1 MTRKRITILGA
12 TGSIGRSALDVAARH
27 PDRFEIVG
35 LAAGANDKA
44 LAELVA
50 RVCPRMAA
58 LGDPEAAARLAK
70 KVGTTAGTTA
80 VRSGPEG
87 LAEVAAL
94 PADLVIAGI
103 VGSAGLLPTFAA
115 VEAGNPV
122 ALANK
127 EALVMAG
134 PLLMDAAAR
143 HGVRLFPIDSEHSAI
158 FQCLEGHRRADLDH
172 IVLTASGGP
181 FRRTP
186 LAALAGVTPAQAAR
200 HPNWDMGPKIT
211 VDSATLMNKG
221 LEVIEARWLFG
232 VAPERIRVVVHPESI
247 VHSMVAFKDGS
258 VIAQMGLPD
267 MRAPIAYAMA
277 YPERVETDVA
287 APDFVK
293 LAALTFEAPDLERFP
308 CLGLAYRAAAGGGT
322 LPAVLNAANEVAVA
336 AFLEGTIGFTDIP
349 RVVAATLDG
358 HAADAA
364 HTPEPLRSLEQVLAA
379 DAWARRHAGAQLG
392 AAAAA
397 GATRPG

>member
-1 MTRKRITILGA
+1 MARKRITILGA
-12 TGSIGRSALDVAARH
+12 TGSIGQSALDVAARH

-35 LAAGANDKA
+35 LAAGGNDRA
-44 LAELVA
+44 LAEQVA
-50 RVCPRMAA
+50 RFRPQMAA

-70 KVGTTAGTTA
+70 QAGTTA

-103 VGSAGLLPTFAA
+103 VGSAG
-115 VEAGNPV
+115 
-122 ALANK
+122 
-127 EALVMAG
+127 
-134 PLLMDAAAR
+134 PLLMVAAAR
-143 HGVRLFPIDSEHSAI
+143 HGVRLLPIDSEHSAI
-158 FQCLEGHRRADLDH
+158 FQCLEGHRREDLEH

-181 FRRTP
+181 FRHTP
-186 LAALAGVTPAQAAR
+186 MRALAAVTPAEAAR

-247 VHSMVAFKDGS
+247 VHSMVAYRDGS
-258 VIAQMGLPD
+258 VIAQLGLPD

-287 APDFVK
+287 PPDFVK
-293 LAALTFEAPDLERFP
+293 LGALTFEPPDTERFP
-308 CLGLAYRAAAGGGT
+308 CLSLAYRAAAGCGT

-336 AFLEGTIGFTDIP
+336 AFLAGSIGFTDIP
-349 RVVAATLDG
+349 RVVAETLD
-358 HAADAA
+358 A
-364 HTPEPLRSLEQVLAA
+364 HVPAQLRSLEQVLAA
-379 DAWARRHAGAQLG
+379 DAWARQHATARLG
-392 AAAAA
+392 ARAAA
-397 GATRPG
+397 GAGHTP

>member
-1 MTRKRITILGA
+1 MARKRITILGA

-27 PDRFEIVG
+27 PDRFEVVG
-35 LAAGANDKA
+35 LAAGGNDRL
-44 LAELVA
+44 LAEQVA
-50 RVCPRMAA
+50 AFRPRLAA
-58 LGDPEAAARLAK
+58 LGDPAAAARLARD
-70 KVGTTAGTTA
+70 AGATA

-115 VEAGNPV
+115 LEAGNPV

-134 PLLMDAAAR
+134 PLLMEAAAR
-143 HGVRLFPIDSEHSAI
+143 KGLPVLPIDSEHSAI
-158 FQCLEGHRRADLDH
+158 FQCLAGHRREDVDH
-172 IVLTASGGP
+172 ILLTASGGP

-186 LAALAGVTPAQAAR
+186 KAALAAVSPAQAAR

-221 LEVIEARWLFG
+221 LEVIEACWLFG
-232 VAPERIRVVVHPESI
+232 LAPERVRVVVHPESI
-247 VHSMVAFKDGS
+247 VHSMVAFTDGA

-267 MRAPIAYAMA
+267 MRGPIAYAMA
-277 YPERVETDVA
+277 YPERIPVDVP
-287 APDFVK
+287 APDFAT
-293 LAALTFEAPDLERFP
+293 LGRLTFEAPDTERFP
-308 CLGLAYRAAAGGGT
+308 CLELAYRAAAGGGT

-336 AFLEGTIGFTDIP
+336 AFLDSAIGFTDIP
-349 RVVAATLDG
+349 KVVAATLEA
-358 HAADAA
+358 HA
-364 HTPEPLRSLEQVLAA
+364 PKPIRSLEQVLAA
-379 DAWARRHAGAQLG
+379 DAWARGHAREGLPSG
-392 AAAAA
+392 VAAAAA
-397 GATRPG
+397 ARPG

>member
-1 MTRKRITILGA
+1 MTKKRITILGA
-12 TGSIGRSALDVAARH
+12 TGSIGKSALDVAARH

-50 RVCPRMAA
+50 RWRPRMAA
-58 LGDPEAAARLAK
+58 LVDPEAAARLAQH
-70 KVGTTAGTTA
+70 AGATA

-87 LAEVAAL
+87 LAEVAAQ

-115 VEAGNPV
+115 LEAGNPV

-143 HGVRLFPIDSEHSAI
+143 RGVRLLPIDSEHSAI
-158 FQCLEGHRRADLDH
+158 FQCLEGHRREDLDH

-181 FRRTP
+181 FRRTRKAD
-186 LAALAGVTPAQAAR
+186 LAAITPAQATR

-232 VAPERIRVVVHPESI
+232 VAPECIRVVVHPESI
-247 VHSMVAFKDGS
+247 VHSMVAYRDGS

-277 YPERVETDVA
+277 YPERVATDVA
-287 APDFVK
+287 PPDFVK
-293 LAALTFEAPDLERFP
+293 LGALTFEAPDLERFP
-308 CLGLAYRAAAGGGT
+308 CLALAYRAAAGGGT

-336 AFLEGTIGFTDIP
+336 AFLEGAIGFTDIP
-349 RVVAATLDG
+349 RVVAATLD
-358 HAADAA
+358 A
-364 HTPEPLRSLEQVLAA
+364 HTAHDEGPLRSLDQVLAA
-379 DAWARRHAGAQLG
+379 DAWARRHAGTRL
-392 AAAAA
+392 AAAA
-397 GATRPG
+397 GAAHPA